1 MPNPTAP
8 PSALKVAR
16 TPTGFCL
23 RVEGRGTMRESRPAA
38 EFVKQSLSS
47 PAGGGAAPTVVVDA
61 SACDH
66 LDSTF
71 LGCLVEMQRRVS
83 KAPAGP
89 GAIGPRFV
97 VSAPPEKVRKLLS
110 PTKLDSVLKT
120 TPEPPQVV
128 GEYVPLPPED
138 PADPDVVRHVM
149 ECHRRLA
156 ELGGPQQAVFAAI
169 ADNLERELQAKGRG
183 AGH

>member
-1 MPNPTAP
+1 MPNST
-8 PSALKVAR
+8 PSQLKVAR

-38 EFVKQSLSS
+38 EFVSQSLAAS
-47 PAGGGAAPTVVVDA
+47 PAPTIVVDA

-71 LGCLVEMQRRVS
+71 LGGLVEMQRRAAR
-83 KAPAGP
+83 APAAPGFAGP
-89 GAIGPRFV
+89 PFV

-110 PTKLDSVLKT
+110 PTRLDAVLKT
-120 TPEPPQVV
+120 TAEPPQVV
-128 GEYVPLPPED
+128 GDYVTLPADD
-138 PADPDVVRHVM
+138 PANPDVVRHVM

-156 ELGGPQQAVFAAI
+156 ELGGPQHAAFTAI
-169 ADNLERELQAKGRG
+169 ADNLERELQGKGK
-183 AGH
+183 AG

>member
-1 MPNPTAP
+1 MPNPP
-8 PSALKVAR
+8 PSQVKVAR

-38 EFVKQSLSS
+38 EFVTQSLAAS
-47 PAGGGAAPTVVVDA
+47 PAPTIVVDA

-71 LGCLVEMQRRVS
+71 LGGLVEMQRRATRAAG
-83 KAPAGP
+83 APGFP
-89 GAIGPRFV
+89 GPRFV
-97 VSAPPEKVRKLLS
+97 VSAPPDKVRKLLS
-110 PTKLDSVLKT
+110 PTKLDAVLKT

-128 GEYVPLPPED
+128 GDYVTLPAED
-138 PADPDVVRHVM
+138 PANPDVVRHVM

-156 ELGGPQQAVFAAI
+156 ELGGPQKAVFSAI
-169 ADNLERELQAKGRG
+169 ADNLERELKAKGNPNSQV
-183 AGH
+183 